1 MEISHDLINSYGDSI
16 PSIASTNAVP
26 AIWESVC
33 TSVMTGCFGYH
44 AGDNT
49 LYDGSVRFGFDDS
62 YSGVEDGLVE
72 VMSSNVPVT
81 YDVSEIIYKTRV
93 GYLQPAGDY
102 TTTIRYIVI
111 PIF

>member
-1 MEISHDLINSYGDSI
+1 
-16 PSIASTNAVP
+16 
-26 AIWESVC
+26 
-33 TSVMTGCFGYH
+33 MTGCFGYH